1 MKDRDLEQAIIKPTR
16 SAATR
21 EKLILAA
28 EAMFGEEGF
37 DAVALRSIVAVAE
50 QRNSNVVQYHFGDK
64 FGLLDAIFEYR
75 AAQIAPVRRRML
87 QEAHETGRADDVKT
101 LLRCAMAPEFEIWRQ
116 EGTLNYIRLTVY
128 YMLYLR
134 PRGIDHPYDRNSAV
148 TSTLH
153 EVMLLLSRRLSHM
166 SEDRL
171 TYRAETVTTAL
182 MIAMLT
188 ITQREK
194 CGEPMD
200 ILIEDALEMMTAAMC
215 APPWNNST
223 SR

>member
-1 MKDRDLEQAIIKPTR
+1 
-16 SAATR
+16 
-21 EKLILAA
+21 
-28 EAMFGEEGF
+28 MFGEDGF
-37 DAVALRSIVAVAE
+37 DAVALRSIVAMAE

-75 AAQIAPVRRRML
+75 GAQIAPVRARML
-87 QEAHETGRADDVKT
+87 QEAREAGRTDDVKT
-101 LLRCAMAPEFEIWRQ
+101 LLRCTIHPEFEIWRQ
-116 EGTLNYIRLTVY
+116 EGTLNYIRLSIY

-153 EVMLLLSRRLSHM
+153 EVMLLLAQRLTHL

-171 TYRAETVTTAL
+171 IYRAETVTAAL
-182 MIAMLT
+182 LVAMLT

-194 CGEPMD
+194 GGEPMD
-200 ILIEDALEMMTAAMC
+200 VLIEDALEMMTAAMC
-215 APPWNNST
+215 APPWHKPSSASLRS
-223 SR
+223 SRFNQTES